1 MPDRRHL
8 TNFAAKLS
16 YATNALKGREISKVR
31 CSIGSNVFFG
41 WGEDIPLKQSDG
53 HIHYDSEWM
62 VWLSFPDWRITHL
75 GKYVLG
81 VGDPHEVIKERLP
94 LMIGKRLKSLEVISP
109 LLDIELAFG
118 DDYKITTFI
127 HSFEE
132 DQWTL
137 FFPDNTWLDIPF
149 ETEQQRQ
156 RVKKISKHFKFS
168 NPFQKLD
175 TTIDVI
181 TIRKTFYDDE
191 RGFSLYF
198 KNHLSL
204 IINMFAWRIVKGSEL
219 YLDRLESLEVL
230 VQKLKVLEG
239 QDLKWVET
247 ANDLA
252 DTRFIIG
259 DDYILQTFACSKE
272 EGHEWGIYRHDEP
285 IFIGR
290 AALSE

>member
-1 MPDRRHL
+1 M
-8 TNFAAKLS
+8 TNFAERLQYAAKMLD
-16 YATNALKGREISKVR
+16 GREISKVR

-41 WGEDIPLKQSDG
+41 WGDDVIHKLSNDG
-53 HIHYDSEWM
+53 THHDSEWM
-62 VWLSFPDWRITHL
+62 VWLSFTDWRITHL
-75 GKYVLG
+75 GEYVLG
-81 VGDPHEVIKERLP
+81 VGDPHEIIKERLP

-109 LLDIELAFG
+109 LMDIEIAF
-118 DDYKITTFI
+118 DDGYKITTFI

-137 FFPDNTWLDIPF
+137 FFPDSTWLDVPF

-156 RVKKISKHFKFS
+156 RVKKISKYFKFS
-168 NPFQKLD
+168 TPFQKLD
-175 TTIDVI
+175 TVIDDMMI
-181 TIRKTFYDDE
+181 KKTFYDDE

-198 KNHLSL
+198 DKHLSL
-204 IINMFAWRIVKGSEL
+204 IIDMFAWRIVKGPDL
-219 YLDRLESLEVL
+219 YLDRLESLEEL
-230 VQKLKVLEG
+230 VQKLKALEG
-239 QDLKWVET
+239 QELKRVET

-259 DDYILQTFACSKE
+259 DEYILQTFACSKE
-272 EGHEWGIYRHDEP
+272 EGHEWGIYRQDEP